1 MLNAVRLTA
10 EQEAVLQKEKLLLF
24 SRAVVGPPAERHA
37 AIARLRTVHH
47 LSDQQI
53 FSQIGA
59 TSTLCRLEENQAIL
73 MQLSTAISKLSLA
86 PVPQDADTTQALL
99 QLTAAVQKRAQTPP
113 TTAPPPTQDAEAVAF
128 RKSWL
133 FRLWR
138 FFYGG
143 QS

>member
-73 MQLSTAISKLSLA
+73 MQLSS
-86 PVPQDADTTQALL
+86 
-99 QLTAAVQKRAQTPP
+99 AVQKLAQVPVAS
-113 TTAPPPTQDAEAVAF
+113 APMIQAPMAVDAEAEAF
-128 RKSWL
+128 RQSWL
-133 FRLWR
+133 FRVWR
-138 FFYGG
+138 LFAK
-143 QS
+143 